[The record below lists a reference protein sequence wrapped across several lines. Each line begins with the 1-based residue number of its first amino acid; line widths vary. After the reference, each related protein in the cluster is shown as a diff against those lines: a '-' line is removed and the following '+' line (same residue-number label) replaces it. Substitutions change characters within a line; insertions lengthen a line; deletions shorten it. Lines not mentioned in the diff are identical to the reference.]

1 MPVELHE
8 VVTDRLILWAGGPE
22 AAARVHRY
30 HVDNWHHLR
39 RWSAPVPADFLTL
52 GYWERRLVA
61 ERAAMDMGRA
71 ARWSISWRDDR
82 ERRVIG
88 TVSLSEI
95 VRGPACM
102 AYLGYGL
109 AEVEQGKGVMTEAV
123 RELSARAFDQLRL
136 HQISANYI
144 PTNEASARVLRKCGF
159 VVCGYVRDYL
169 FIDGAWRDHVMT
181 VLTDPKGRPPDLP

>member
-1 MPVELHE
+1 MPQELNE
-8 VVTDRLILWAGGPE
+8 VATDRLILWAGGPE
-22 AAARVHRY
+22 AAPRVCRY
-30 HVDNWHHLR
+30 HADNWHHLR
-39 RWSAPVPADFLTL
+39 RWSAPVPPDFLTI

-61 ERAAMDMGRA
+61 ERAAMEAGRA

-82 ERRVIG
+82 DRRVIG

-95 VRGPACM
+95 VRGPAQM

-109 AEVEQGKGVMTEAV
+109 AEAEQGKGVMTESVAAIC
-123 RELSARAFDQLRL
+123 ARAFDELRL

-144 PTNEASARVLRKCGF
+144 PTNEASGRVLRRCGF

-169 FIDGAWRDHVMT
+169 YIDGAWRDHVMT
-181 VLTDPKGRPPDLP
+181 MLTDPRGRSPDLP